1 MKSQVIKKDISKELF
16 YNFLDTI
23 CIKESN
29 FYILNNESYKKGVFN
44 NLIIEFM
51 NKLIPY
57 YYESKQYYLIR
68 HHNYNTFLTVIR
80 QLCNVLDIT
89 YNKEVQ
95 YVRSVYKVYYKIL
108 II

>member
-44 NLIIEFM
+44 NLII
-51 NKLIPY
+51 
-57 YYESKQYYLIR
+57 
-68 HHNYNTFLTVIR
+68 
-80 QLCNVLDIT
+80 
-89 YNKEVQ
+89 
-95 YVRSVYKVYYKIL
+95 
-108 II
+108 